1 MSDTSD
7 PNIVVEGSVAEP
19 LPPPR
24 ILITAAQ
31 PPAEPLE
38 PHRILGAT
46 EGGPEPVVEEPIVEE
61 IIDSE
66 VEDKSTPLINKI
78 GHVFAVPAMGIGHAF
93 TRTHRAFSRRLD
105 RTLDIRSGRKFV
117 AAAQRKALAEIGE
130 KQRNAEHA

>member
-1 MSDTSD
+1 MTDIPAT
-7 PNIVVEGSVAEP
+7 ITVEVPEAVVAEP
-19 LPPPR
+19 LEAHPIP
-24 ILITAAQ
+24 
-31 PPAEPLE
+31 E
-38 PHRILGAT
+38 
-46 EGGPEPVVEEPIVEE
+46 GPEPVVEEPIVEE

-66 VEDKSTPLINKI
+66 VEDESTPLINKI

-130 KQRNAEHA
+130 KQRNAENA